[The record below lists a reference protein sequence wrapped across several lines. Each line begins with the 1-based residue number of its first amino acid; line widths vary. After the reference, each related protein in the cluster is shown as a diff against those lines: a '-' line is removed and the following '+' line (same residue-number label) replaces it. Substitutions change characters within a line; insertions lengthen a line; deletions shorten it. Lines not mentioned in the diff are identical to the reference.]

1 MFRVVR
7 VVVSSRDPWQTITPG
22 KRPPQLGTSKIFT
35 PLLNSTYFHENTTKM
50 PVDEVKMELALQD
63 LRCQDPPNIK
73 ATANLYSLNRMTLSW
88 RFYRKAQSMSESRL
102 DNSKRLSNAQEAV
115 LIDFINRLTWN
126 SLPPTSQIIKN
137 VAEELCNMTVGKNWV
152 GDFT

>member
-22 KRPPQLGTSKIFT
+22 KRPPQLGTLKIFT

-63 LRCQDPPNIK
+63 LRC
-73 ATANLYSLNRMTLSW
+73 
-88 RFYRKAQSMSESRL
+88 
-102 DNSKRLSNAQEAV
+102 
-115 LIDFINRLTWN
+115 
-126 SLPPTSQIIKN
+126 
-137 VAEELCNMTVGKNWV
+137 
-152 GDFT
+152 